1 MVRCMLADSGFS
13 SSMWGELFIA
23 AAYLKNRTPHK
34 ALKMET
40 LFKMLHGEEA
50 DLSHLRVIG
59 ARTSCTENTPES
71 STPRPGKGRCAA
83 IARRANL
90 TVSGT

>member
-1 MVRCMLADSGFS
+1 MVRCMLADSSFPP
-13 SSMWGELFIA
+13 SMWGELSIA

-40 LFKMLHGEEA
+40 PFKMLHGEEA

-59 ARTSCTENTPES
+59 ARAFVHINDFRKLDAAARE
-71 STPRPGKGRCAA
+71 GKVCD
-83 IARRANL
+83 
-90 TVSGT
+90 